1 MKSMKMGIGVA
12 FFLFWSF
19 NLFCP
24 IHSVNAADFPTK
36 PINLYVG
43 MNPGGAT
50 DVAARTL
57 IAEANKYLSSP
68 LIVVN
73 KPGGGGVLAT
83 DFVCK
88 AKPDGYTLNWTTLGT
103 VIQPVVDPNNPFRL
117 SDLTPIARIYQMP
130 MAIVVQSDS
139 KVKDLED
146 LIKGA
151 KERPGMIPAGSPGVK
166 SIWHFAMEMLMK
178 EAGFRLRHVPFKS
191 DAEVVTALLGKHVE
205 VGFIGA
211 PAAVEYLKSG
221 AFRGLAITLDHR
233 AATMADV
240 PTLAEKGY
248 PKAAVVTWG
257 AIQGPAG
264 IPKEAIDRI
273 SSAAEKALKVPEIV
287 KAYGELGL
295 IPSFLGPA
303 GVKLFIAE
311 EERRIQEVAKSANL
325 IGR

>member
-1 MKSMKMGIGVA
+1 MKSMKTGILAV
-12 FFLFWSF
+12 FFLVSF
-19 NLFCP
+19 FHFSDLP
-24 IHSVNAADFPTK
+24 SAIPADFPTK
-36 PINLYVG
+36 PVNLYVG
-43 MNPGGAT
+43 MSPGGAT

-57 IAEANKYLSSP
+57 IAEANKHLSSP

-88 AKPDGYTLNWTTLGT
+88 AKPDGYSLNWTTLGT

-139 KVKDLED
+139 KYKDLED

-151 KERPGMIPAGSPGVK
+151 KERPGVIPAGSPGVK

-221 AFRGLAITLDHR
+221 AFKGLAMTLNHR
-233 AATMADV
+233 APNMPDV

-248 PKAAVVTWG
+248 SKAGVVTWG
-257 AIQGPAG
+257 AIQGPVG

-273 SSAAEKALKVPEIV
+273 SSAAEKALKVPEVI

-295 IPSFLGPA
+295 IPSYLGPA
-303 GVKLFIAE
+303 DVKPFIAE
-311 EERRIQEVAKSANL
+311 EEKRIQEVAKSANL

>member
-1 MKSMKMGIGVA
+1 MKSTNIGIWVA
-12 FFLFWSF
+12 FLGFSIFGF
-19 NLFCP
+19 YNLP
-24 IHSVNAADFPTK
+24 SANSAGFPTK

-57 IAEANKYLSSP
+57 GAEANKYVSSP
-68 LIVVN
+68 FIVVN

-103 VIQPVVDPNNPFRL
+103 VIQPVVDPNNPFKL
-117 SDLTPIARIYQMP
+117 SDLTPIARVYQMP

-139 KVKDLED
+139 KYKSLED

-151 KERPGMIPAGSPGVK
+151 KERPGVIAAGSPGVK

-178 EAGFRLRHVPFKS
+178 EAGCKFRHVPFKS

-211 PAAVEYLKSG
+211 PAALEYFKNGSLK
-221 AFRGLAITLDHR
+221 GLAITLSHR
-233 AATMADV
+233 ALNMPDV
-240 PTLAEKGY
+240 PTQAEKGY
-248 PKAAVVTWG
+248 SKAAVVTWG
-257 AIQGPAG
+257 TIQGPAG
-264 IPKEAIDRI
+264 IPKEAIDKI
-273 SSAAEKALKVPEIV
+273 SSAVEKALKVPELN
-287 KAYGELGL
+287 KAYEALGFL
-295 IPSFLGPA
+295 PSFMGPTEA
-303 GVKLFIAE
+303 KQFIAE
-311 EERRIQEVAKSANL
+311 EEKRMQEVAKSANL

>member
-1 MKSMKMGIGVA
+1 MKSMNLRIWMA
-12 FFLFWSF
+12 FFLLSSLAFD
-19 NLFCP
+19 NLPFAN
-24 IHSVNAADFPTK
+24 SADFPTK

-50 DVAARTL
+50 DVAARIL
-57 IAEANKYLSSP
+57 IAEANKYVSSP
-68 LIVVN
+68 FIVVN

-103 VIQPVVDPNNPFRL
+103 VIQPVVDPNNPFKL
-117 SDLTPIARIYQMP
+117 SDLTPIARVYQMP

-139 KVKDLED
+139 KYKSLED
-146 LIKGA
+146 LIKEA
-151 KERPGMIPAGSPGVK
+151 KERPGVIAAGSPGVK

-178 EAGFRLRHVPFKS
+178 EAGCKFRHVPFKS

-211 PAAVEYLKSG
+211 PAATEYFKSG
-221 AFRGLAITLDHR
+221 SLRGLAITLSQR
-233 AATMADV
+233 ASNMPDV
-240 PTLAEKGY
+240 PTLAERGY
-248 PKAAVVTWG
+248 PRASVVTWG

-264 IPKEAIDRI
+264 ISKEAVDKV
-273 SSAAEKALKVPEIV
+273 SSAVEKALKSPELN
-287 KAYGELGL
+287 KAYEIQGL
-295 IPSFLGPA
+295 LPA
-303 GVKLFIAE
+303 FMGATEVKVFITE
-311 EERRIQEVAKSANL
+311 EEKRIQEVAKSANL